1 MGATL
6 VDRVSGYESV
16 NLHLFSS
23 YKDAYNSFSIGE
35 WRNLILNILMFVPI
49 GILMPLLFNKFQQW
63 YITYLVGFVA
73 TLFIEILQFISIFEI
88 DDIINNFLGCAI
100 GYGIVMF
107 FISLFKKKKSLN
119 ILVYQIP
126 LIVSIISI
134 SVIFINYHK

>member
-49 GILMPLLFNKFQQW
+49 GILMPLLFNKCKQW
-63 YITYLVGFVA
+63 YIT
-73 TLFIEILQFISIFEI
+73 
-88 DDIINNFLGCAI
+88 FLLA
-100 GYGIVMF
+100 
-107 FISLFKKKKSLN
+107 
-119 ILVYQIP
+119 
-126 LIVSIISI
+126 
-134 SVIFINYHK
+134 